1 VHPRRAPRRPACGGR
16 ASSSQDHCRR
26 EWGDVKEHAR
36 RPDGAGEDAPG
47 PSQSWGAPAGTP
59 EPMFLW
65 GGAEVTVDVA
75 GLGRL
80 TNRVAVDQEVIRAN
94 VR

>member
-1 VHPRRAPRRPACGGR
+1 MTRAGTSGRRPAVSLAPMADLTPLEGACRLLERACSVVLLAHINPDADALGSALALGMALEGR
-16 ASSSQDHCRR
+16 
-26 EWGDVKEHAR
+26 
-36 RPDGAGEDAPG
+36 
-47 PSQSWGAPAGTP
+47 
-59 EPMFLW
+59 
-65 GGAEVTVDVA
+65 GAEVTVDVA

>member
-1 VHPRRAPRRPACGGR
+1 
-16 ASSSQDHCRR
+16 
-26 EWGDVKEHAR
+26 
-36 RPDGAGEDAPG
+36 
-47 PSQSWGAPAGTP
+47 
-59 EPMFLW
+59 MFLW